1 MHKGGLFNKY
11 WAENETCVYKLRVLI
26 SWQQRPCRLKFPG
39 KEMRPRKQIKGN
51 EIHRKLAGNYR
62 WFGNA

>member
-1 MHKGGLFNKY
+1 MLSKKQNLCIQTTG
-11 WAENETCVYKLRVLI
+11 LI

-62 WFGNA
+62 